1 MTFVVPSPSSLPR
14 TSTMPAPL
22 SRASRAAAPS
32 RVPTLAVVRSPTPQA
47 PTHPRATPRATVVL
61 PAAARATL
69 PLPALPAPSRS
80 LVPPPSSASP
90 PSFSAC
96 FKWLHRKA
104 LRYTEKRHVM
114 ARTRIAAPWLSS
126 PPSATVR
133 HPTGMKWRSSN
144 LVQIT
149 FL

>member
-1 MTFVVPSPSSLPR
+1 MTSVVPSLSSLPR

-22 SRASRAAAPS
+22 SRASRAAEPS
-32 RVPTLAVVRSPTPQA
+32 RVPTLAVVRRATPQA
-47 PTHPRATPRATVVL
+47 PTHPRATPRATAVL
-61 PAAARATL
+61 LAAARVTL
-69 PLPALPAPSRS
+69 PPALPAPSRS

-90 PSFSAC
+90 LSSSAC
-96 FKWLHRKA
+96 FKWL
-104 LRYTEKRHVM
+104 LRRYFRYNEKRHVM
-114 ARTRIAAPWLSS
+114 ARTRIAALWLSS

-133 HPTGMKWRSSN
+133 HPTGMQWWSSN